1 VTTPIQD
8 ILFPYQKE
16 DVDRFHQDI
25 PRGIIGSDMGTGKT
39 EEFLAI
45 CDKLQASRV
54 LIAATKTMVLEWRAR
69 IALRLGE
76 EAGIPDGMAE
86 SKYTR
91 YSLDLRH
98 FQDYRYLIV
107 SHEMLRMERYVKVLQ
122 LVPWDVFGID
132 EGHRFTNHKARH
144 PSQRRGRGQQGSRQV
159 WGARQLAAV
168 ATRFYWI
175 TGTPFLNYPDELW
188 GLLHALYPRDY
199 PNYYTFVG
207 DYCVT
212 VPTRWGFK
220 VVGPRKQRTEEL
232 RTKLQSVMI
241 RHEKSEVM
249 PWLVKLPPRD
259 IPLQMSGQQLQAY
272 SDMEEEF
279 VAHLRSGADLF
290 AKGSLAQ
297 LMRLRQIA
305 LDPAILGVEAP
316 SAKTIALLDILK
328 DVKQGIVVFSWFSSY
343 LNYLYTLLDS
353 SECDIVTG
361 QQDPTSRHRAIE
373 HFQAGG
379 SRIMLASIKAGGEG
393 IDLTAASV
401 CLFTD
406 ITWVPGDS
414 KQAEDRLHRY
424 GQKSAVTVLRLVH
437 PNTVDEDMHKINEQ
451 KARAFTEIVAIR
463 EAVDS
468 MTQRQQVRVLV

>member
-1 VTTPIQD
+1 KKHIPNELVI
-8 ILFPYQKE
+8 ILGILIFEFAYFSFPDNWFAQWFVFRAHLPTLVIFSGMLVGLGVSYYEYHGIGPQE
-16 DVDRFHQDI
+16 GIVR
-25 PRGIIGSDMGTGKT
+25 RG
-39 EEFLAI
+39 ANHP
-45 CDKLQASRV
+45 
-54 LIAATKTMVLEWRAR
+54 R
-69 IALRLGE
+69 IALTFDDGPNPE
-76 EAGIPDGMAE
+76 HTNGI
-86 SKYTR
+86 
-91 YSLDLRH
+91 
-98 FQDYRYLIV
+98 
-107 SHEMLRMERYVKVLQ
+107 
-122 LVPWDVFGID
+122 
-132 EGHRFTNHKARH
+132 
-144 PSQRRGRGQQGSRQV
+144 
-159 WGARQLAAV
+159 
-168 ATRFYWI
+168 
-175 TGTPFLNYPDELW
+175 
-188 GLLHALYPRDY
+188 
-199 PNYYTFVG
+199 
-207 DYCVT
+207 
-212 VPTRWGFK
+212 
-220 VVGPRKQRTEEL
+220 
-232 RTKLQSVMI
+232 
-241 RHEKSEVM
+241 
-249 PWLVKLPPRD
+249 
-259 IPLQMSGQQLQAY
+259 
-272 SDMEEEF
+272 
-279 VAHLRSGADLF
+279 
-290 AKGSLAQ
+290 
-297 LMRLRQIA
+297 
-305 LDPAILGVEAP
+305 
-316 SAKTIALLDILK
+316 LDILK